1 MDKSKNPPLRPYLCN
16 LCVAPNL
23 RSLGIGRALCRIVEA
38 IAQQKWSYSHIYLHV
53 DPTNDAAMKLYENEG
68 YVDVGRRW
76 NAFWAGEEISYY
88 VKRLRGQV

>member
-1 MDKSKNPPLRPYLCN
+1 
-16 LCVAPNL
+16 
-23 RSLGIGRALCRIVEA
+23 
-38 IAQQKWSYSHIYLHV
+38 
-53 DPTNDAAMKLYENEG
+53 MKLYENEG